1 MNIEFQFFKPLPERR
16 FHPSLELPKYV
27 QKLFSVTLM
36 ALLGQ
41 SVFATTAEDFDIDRY
56 STMGAG
62 MFETFYVKDIQS
74 LGDVLAA
81 EIVSAETLVLVTET
95 GAGKL
100 ALIRDQMSFHHI
112 AQGSVGGKDWM
123 ATF

>member
-1 MNIEFQFFKPLPERR
+1 MLKLPRYAQR
-16 FHPSLELPKYV
+16 WFLLA
-27 QKLFSVTLM
+27 LM
-36 ALLGQ
+36 GLLGS

-74 LGDVLAA
+74 LSKVLTA
-81 EIVSAETLVLVTET
+81 EIVSGDTLVLVTET
-95 GAGKL
+95 NGGKL
-100 ALIRDQMSFHHI
+100 ALVRDQMAFHHI

>member
-1 MNIEFQFFKPLPERR
+1 MKFEFQFFNPLPERR
-16 FHPSLELPKYV
+16 FPPSLGLPIYV
-27 QKLFSVTLM
+27 QKLFPLALM

-74 LGDVLAA
+74 LGEVLAA
-81 EIVSAETLVLVTET
+81 KIVSAETLVLVTET
-95 GAGKL
+95 SGGKL
-100 ALIRDQMSFHHI
+100 ALIRDQMAFHHI